1 MLYNKCYKKGDS
13 MPPIPK
19 ISKDMILESGLKI
32 IKEEGIDKLNVR
44 NIASKLNCSTQ
55 PIMYHYK
62 NMSLLKEELYSI
74 VDNYHSQFLM
84 KENINNNPLLNIGLQ
99 YIKFAVQEKNLFKF
113 LFQSGKFS
121 NFNFDDLIDN
131 NEEGLKE
138 IFKIIEKE
146 TKIDKKSIKEE
157 FKLLFI
163 TAHGLASL
171 LANNSINYNEKY
183 CIDVL
188 KKAFYKIN

>member
-1 MLYNKCYKKGDS
+1 
-13 MPPIPK
+13 MPPISK

-62 NMSLLKEELYSI
+62 NMNLLKEELYSI

-84 KENINNNPLLNIGLQ
+84 KESINNNPLLNIGLQ
-99 YIKFAVQEKNLFKF
+99 YIKFAVEEKNLFKF
-113 LFQSGKFS
+113 LFQSDKFS

-138 IFKIIEKE
+138 IFKVIEKE
-146 TKIDKKSIKEE
+146 TKIDKNSIKEG

-171 LANNSINYNEKY
+171 LANNSINYNEEY
-183 CIDVL
+183 CIDILEKVI
-188 KKAFYKIN
+188 YKIN

>member
-1 MLYNKCYKKGDS
+1 

-44 NIASKLNCSTQ
+44 NIANKLNCSTQ

-62 NMSLLKEELYSI
+62 NMNLLKEELYSI

-99 YIKFAVQEKNLFKF
+99 YIKFAKQEKNLFKF
-113 LFQSGKFS
+113 LFQSDKFS

-131 NEEGLKE
+131 NEERLKE

-146 TKIDKKSIKEE
+146 TKIDKNSIKEG

-183 CIDVL
+183 CIDMLEKV
-188 KKAFYKIN
+188 FYKIN

>member
-1 MLYNKCYKKGDS
+1 

-32 IKEEGIDKLNVR
+32 IKKEGIDNLNVR
-44 NIASKLNCSTQ
+44 NIANKLNCSTQ

-62 NMSLLKEELYSI
+62 NMNLLKEELYSI
-74 VDNYHSQFLM
+74 VDDYHSQFLM
-84 KENINNNPLLNIGLQ
+84 KGKINNNPLLNIGLQ
-99 YIKFAVQEKNLFKF
+99 YIKFAEQEKNLFKF
-113 LFQSGKFS
+113 LFQSDKFS

-131 NEEGLKE
+131 NEDGLKE
-138 IFKIIEKE
+138 IFKIMEKE
-146 TKIDKKSIKEE
+146 TKIDKNNIKEA

-171 LANNSINYNEKY
+171 LANNSITYDEKY
-183 CIDVL
+183 CIDMLEKV
-188 KKAFYKIN
+188 FYKIND

>member
-1 MLYNKCYKKGDS
+1 

-32 IKEEGIDKLNVR
+32 IKEEGIEKLNVR
-44 NIASKLNCSTQ
+44 NIANKLNCSTQ

-62 NMSLLKEELYSI
+62 NMNLLKEELYSI

-84 KENINNNPLLNIGLQ
+84 KENTNNNPLLNIGLQ
-99 YIKFAVQEKNLFKF
+99 YIKFAEQEKNLFKF
-113 LFQSGKFS
+113 LFQSDKFS

-131 NEEGLKE
+131 NQERLKE

-146 TKIDKKSIKEE
+146 TKIDKNNIKEG

-183 CIDVL
+183 CIDMLEKV
-188 KKAFYKIN
+188 FGKIN

>member
-1 MLYNKCYKKGDS
+1 
-13 MPPIPK
+13 MPAISK

-44 NIASKLNCSTQ
+44 NIANKLNCSTQ

-62 NMSLLKEELYSI
+62 NMNLLKEELYNI

-84 KENINNNPLLNIGLQ
+84 KENINYNPLLNIGLQ
-99 YIKFAVQEKNLFKF
+99 YIKFAEQEKNLFKF
-113 LFQSGKFS
+113 LFQSDKFS

-138 IFKIIEKE
+138 IFKTIEKE
-146 TKIDKKSIKEE
+146 TKIDKNSIKEA

-183 CIDVL
+183 CIDILEKV
-188 KKAFYKIN
+188 FYKIN

>member
-1 MLYNKCYKKGDS
+1 

-44 NIASKLNCSTQ
+44 NIANKLNCSTQ

-62 NMSLLKEELYSI
+62 NMDLLKEELYSI

-99 YIKFAVQEKNLFKF
+99 YIKFAEQEKNLFKF
-113 LFQSGKFS
+113 LFQSDKFS

-146 TKIDKKSIKEE
+146 TKIDKNNIKEG

-171 LANNSINYNEKY
+171 LANNSINYDEKY

-188 KKAFYKIN
+188 EKVFYKIN

>member
-1 MLYNKCYKKGDS
+1 

-44 NIASKLNCSTQ
+44 NIANKLNCSTQ

-62 NMSLLKEELYSI
+62 NMNLLKEELYGI

-84 KENINNNPLLNIGLQ
+84 KENGNNNPLLNIGLQ
-99 YIKFAVQEKNLFKF
+99 YIKFAEQEKNLFKF
-113 LFQSGKFS
+113 LFQSDKFS

-146 TKIDKKSIKEE
+146 TKIDKNSIKEG

-188 KKAFYKIN
+188 EKVFYKIN

>member
-1 MLYNKCYKKGDS
+1 
-13 MPPIPK
+13 MPPIPR

-62 NMSLLKEELYSI
+62 NMNLLKEELYSI

-84 KENINNNPLLNIGLQ
+84 KESINNNPLLNIGLQ
-99 YIKFAVQEKNLFKF
+99 YIKFAVEEKNLFKF
-113 LFQSGKFS
+113 LFQSDKFS

-138 IFKIIEKE
+138 IFKVIEKE
-146 TKIDKKSIKEE
+146 TKIDKNSIKEG

-171 LANNSINYNEKY
+171 LANNSINYNEEY
-183 CIDVL
+183 CIDILEKV
-188 KKAFYKIN
+188 FYKIN

>member
-1 MLYNKCYKKGDS
+1 

-19 ISKDMILESGLKI
+19 ISKEMILESGLEI
-32 IKEEGIDKLNVR
+32 IKDDGIDNLNVR
-44 NIASKLNCSTQ
+44 NIAKKLNCSTQ

-62 NMSLLKEELYSI
+62 NMNLLKEELYSI
-74 VDNYHSQFLM
+74 VDSYHSQFLM

-99 YIKFAVQEKNLFKF
+99 YIKFAEQEKNLFKF
-113 LFQSGKFS
+113 LFQSDKFS
-121 NFNFDDLIDN
+121 NFNFDDLINN

-138 IFKIIEKE
+138 IFKVMEKE
-146 TKIDKKSIKEE
+146 TKLDKNNIKEA

-171 LANNSINYNEKY
+171 LANNSITYDEKY
-183 CIDVL
+183 C
-188 KKAFYKIN
+188 KKILENAFNRAL

>member
-1 MLYNKCYKKGDS
+1 

-19 ISKDMILESGLKI
+19 ISKDMILKSGLKI

-44 NIASKLNCSTQ
+44 NIANKLNCSTQ

-62 NMSLLKEELYSI
+62 NMNLLKEELYSI

-99 YIKFAVQEKNLFKF
+99 YIKFAEQEKNLFKF
-113 LFQSGKFS
+113 LFQSDKFS

-146 TKIDKKSIKEE
+146 TKIDKNSIKEE

-163 TAHGLASL
+163 TAHGLDSL

-183 CIDVL
+183 CIDMLEKV
-188 KKAFYKIN
+188 FYKIN